1 MWIPKPRNIALGVL
15 LSVGIIA
22 LGLAIAQDQDT
33 LRVRSPLGVDDRR
46 FPDYLAR
53 LLGHRLNE
61 GDSISVHTDGDAAFP
76 AMLAAIDGAKHRVSF
91 ETYIFDTGAIPARF
105 VESLAAA
112 ARRGVDVRMVVDAI
126 GAEKMDEGAR
136 ERLRQAGARVAWFNP
151 VASYSLEEANYRTH
165 RKALVVDGDT
175 AFVGGIGIA
184 DQWAQPV
191 DGSPKWRDTHLEL
204 HGQVA
209 LDVEAAFNENW
220 IETGGVVEPDLL
232 MHEPPPN
239 GAARS
244 IAVWSSPAGGA
255 NSMKLLY
262 LMAIGAARRSL
273 DIQSPYFITDE
284 STQWSLLDA
293 RKRGVRVRLLVEG
306 DITDAKAV
314 KHASRG
320 LYDPLLAAGVEIYE
334 YQPAMMHTKAMMID
348 GRFSMGGSANFDNR
362 SLELNDELNVVIA
375 GTQLAGR
382 ITSEFE
388 EDLRRSTKLDLDHWR
403 GRPLHIRGREKFWSF
418 FGEIF

>member
-1 MWIPKPRNIALGVL
+1 MWLPRPRNVLFGILLALGLV
-15 LSVGIIA
+15 A
-22 LGLAIAQDQDT
+22 LGLAIAQDQET
-33 LRVRSPLGVDDRR
+33 LQVRSPLGVDEQGY
-46 FPDYLAR
+46 PDYLAR

-61 GDSISVHTDGDAAFP
+61 GDRVIVHTDGDAAFP
-76 AMLAAIDGAKHRVSF
+76 AMLAAIAAARHRVSF
-91 ETYIFDTGAIPARF
+91 ETYIFDTGAIPRRF
-105 VESLAAA
+105 VEALVEA
-112 ARRGVDVRMVVDAI
+112 ARRGVNVRLVLDSI
-126 GAEKMDEGAR
+126 GAETMDDAAR
-136 ERLRQAGARVAWFNP
+136 EQLRSAGAHVAWFNP

-184 DQWAQPV
+184 DQWAQAV

-232 MHEPPPN
+232 MHEPAP
-239 GAARS
+239 GGRARS
-244 IAVWSSPAGGA
+244 IAVWSSPEGGA
-255 NSMKLLY
+255 NAMKLLY
-262 LMAIGAARRSL
+262 LLVIGAARRSL

-284 STQWSLLDA
+284 STQWSLLEA
-293 RKRGVRVRLLVEG
+293 RKRGVHVRLLVEG

-320 LYDPLLAAGVEIYE
+320 FYDPLLAAGVEIYE
-334 YQPAMMHTKAMMID
+334 YQPAMMHTKTMMID
-348 GRFSMGGSANFDNR
+348 ASFSMAGSANFDNR
-362 SLELNDELNVVIA
+362 SLELNDELNVVIFDRDTTDRLRA
-375 GTQLAGR
+375 DFNRDIGRSKR
-382 ITSEFE
+382 ITLKE
-388 EDLRRSTKLDLDHWR
+388 WR
-403 GRPLHIRGREKFWSF
+403 ARPFYKKGYEKMWSW